1 MQRNLVHALVIT
13 PFEASLVPNNWNA
26 VIREDFPIHVLY
38 CQETEELL
46 FHSSNQK
53 HDCETEITRLCA
65 LAQKLGIDIT
75 LTQEVIVLGDNQS
88 EYCAEDIRCH
98 FKN

>member
-1 MQRNLVHALVIT
+1 MDLTFIHALVIT

-38 CQETEELL
+38 CQETDEVL

-53 HDCETEITRLCA
+53 HDCKAEITRLCA
-65 LAQKLGIDIT
+65 LAQKLGIKIA
-75 LTQEVIVLGDNQS
+75 LTQKVIVLKDGQS
-88 EYCAEDIRCH
+88 EYCAKDIRCH
-98 FKN
+98 L